1 MNYSETR
8 KSWKPRSGT
17 ESQTN
22 QTSTGEAGD
31 GVSLTFTGRIASW
44 SARHRWWVIAASAL
58 VVVLAVFI
66 MSSVEMRTLDYNG
79 EGDSSVA
86 ADLIEDRFEFNSA
99 PTEQLIFS
107 NPTLD
112 AQDPTFRS
120 TVQTLVGQLRG
131 LPETESVVSYYD
143 TGDPGMVSDDGH
155 VVLAQVV
162 IAGDVDDADEKIEA
176 ILTPIRAAGETSSS
190 FEIGMAGGISL
201 TKQVEDIDEEDFQSM
216 IVITM
221 IVALTF
227 MLIAFRGVVAAAL
240 PLVLAVGSIFAALGV
255 ATLIS
260 YVYPMV
266 DFLAQVVLLMGMAV
280 GVDYSLFIV
289 SRYRTERKAG
299 RPKLE
304 AIAVASNTTG
314 RAVFYAGVTVL
325 LSLAGLV
332 LTDSALFISMSIGVI
347 VVVVLALTASLTLL
361 PAMLS
366 VLGDKVDALRL
377 PIIGRDRGNNDGG
390 VWGKITDR
398 VLARPVI
405 LATVTVGV
413 LIALAIPALSLN
425 LGFARGSDSFHD
437 AVEGKR
443 TLQLLEENF
452 SAGLAQPALVVVEGP
467 DVNSPAV
474 QGSVE
479 RLISSVQTDDAF
491 VPPYEVTVNEA
502 GDLLFVEVP
511 LAAGVDEDE
520 AESSI
525 RHLRQ
530 DIVSDAFAGS
540 TAQVLVTGAAAG
552 SLDFT
557 DKMVNSAPYVF
568 GFVLGLAFLLLLIMF
583 RSIVIP
589 LKAIALNLLS
599 VGAAYGVLVMVFQW
613 GWGISILGSES
624 TGVIESWLPLFLFAI
639 LFGLSMDYH
648 MLLLGRI
655 KEAHDQGYS
664 NEESVSRGVKLTAGQ
679 ITSAAAIMVGIFAT
693 FALGRQIGTQQMGL
707 GLGVAILIDATI
719 IRSVLLPASMKL
731 LGDRN
736 WYLPSWLEWLP
747 RVGVAEEPQPEET
760 VGEALP
766 AASGD

>member
-1 MNYSETR
+1 MNYSIR
-8 KSWKPRSGT
+8 RQAGPPRNDTGQDTDQPPTVDSG
-17 ESQTN
+17 
-22 QTSTGEAGD
+22 
-31 GVSLTFTGRIASW
+31 LTFTGRIASW

-66 MSSVEMRTLDYNG
+66 MSSVETRTLDYNG
-79 EGDSSVA
+79 EGDSAVA

-107 NPTLD
+107 NPSLD
-112 AQDPTFRS
+112 AQDPAFRS

-162 IAGDVDDADEKIEA
+162 IAGDVDDADEKVEA
-176 ILTPIRAAGETSSS
+176 ILTPIGTANETSSG

-255 ATLIS
+255 ATLVS

-332 LTDSALFISMSIGVI
+332 LTDSAIFVSMSIGVI

-377 PIIGRDRGNNDGG
+377 PIIGRDRGNNGGG

-398 VLARPVI
+398 VLARPII

-425 LGFARGSDSFHD
+425 LGFARGSDSLHD

-443 TLQLLEENF
+443 ALQLLEENF

-474 QGSVE
+474 QASVE
-479 RLISSVQTDDAF
+479 RLISSVQSDDAF

-520 AESSI
+520 AENSI

-530 DIVSDAFAGS
+530 DIVSESFAGS
-540 TAQVLVTGAAAG
+540 IAQVLVTG
-552 SLDFT
+552 
-557 DKMVNSAPYVF
+557 
-568 GFVLGLAFLLLLIMF
+568 
-583 RSIVIP
+583 
-589 LKAIALNLLS
+589 
-599 VGAAYGVLVMVFQW
+599 
-613 GWGISILGSES
+613 
-624 TGVIESWLPLFLFAI
+624 
-639 LFGLSMDYH
+639 
-648 MLLLGRI
+648 
-655 KEAHDQGYS
+655 
-664 NEESVSRGVKLTAGQ
+664 
-679 ITSAAAIMVGIFAT
+679 
-693 FALGRQIGTQQMGL
+693 
-707 GLGVAILIDATI
+707 
-719 IRSVLLPASMKL
+719 
-731 LGDRN
+731 
-736 WYLPSWLEWLP
+736 
-747 RVGVAEEPQPEET
+747 
-760 VGEALP
+760 P
-766 AASGD
+766 AA

>member
-1 MNYSETR
+1 
-8 KSWKPRSGT
+8 
-17 ESQTN
+17 
-22 QTSTGEAGD
+22 
-31 GVSLTFTGRIASW
+31 
-44 SARHRWWVIAASAL
+44 
-58 VVVLAVFI
+58 
-66 MSSVEMRTLDYNG
+66 
-79 EGDSSVA
+79 
-86 ADLIEDRFEFNSA
+86 
-99 PTEQLIFS
+99 
-107 NPTLD
+107 
-112 AQDPTFRS
+112 
-120 TVQTLVGQLRG
+120 
-131 LPETESVVSYYD
+131 
-143 TGDPGMVSDDGH
+143 
-155 VVLAQVV
+155 
-162 IAGDVDDADEKIEA
+162 
-176 ILTPIRAAGETSSS
+176 
-190 FEIGMAGGISL
+190 
-201 TKQVEDIDEEDFQSM
+201 
-216 IVITM
+216 
-221 IVALTF
+221 

-255 ATLIS
+255 ATLVS

-289 SRYRTERKAG
+289 SRYRSERKAG

-314 RAVFYAGVTVL
+314 WAGFYAGVTVL

-332 LTDSALFISMSIGVI
+332 ITDSAIFISMSIGVI
-347 VVVVLALTASLTLL
+347 IVVVLALTASLTLL

-366 VLGDKVDALRL
+366 VLGDKVDTLRL
-377 PIIGRDRGNNDGG
+377 PIIGRDKGNNSGG
-390 VWGKITDR
+390 VWGTITDR
-398 VLARPVI
+398 VLARPGI
-405 LATVTVGV
+405 LATVTVAA

-425 LGFARGSDSFHD
+425 LSFARGSDSYHD

-443 TLQLLEENF
+443 ALQLLEENF

-491 VPPYEVTVNEA
+491 VPPYEVTVNQA

-520 AESSI
+520 AENSI
-525 RHLRQ
+525 RHLRR
-530 DIVSDAFAGS
+530 DIVPEAFAGS
-540 TAQVLVTGAAAG
+540 TTQVLVTGPAAG

-557 DKMVNSAPYVF
+557 DKMVSSAPYVF

-589 LKAIALNLLS
+589 FKAIALNLLS

-624 TGVIESWLPLFLFAI
+624 TGVIEPWLPLFLFAI

-655 KEAHDQGYS
+655 KESYDQGHS

-693 FALGRQIGTQQMGL
+693 FALGRQIGMQQMGL

-747 RVGVAEEPQPEET
+747 KVGSAEEPQPKEI
-760 VGEALP
+760 VGEAIP
-766 AASGD
+766 AAAGY

>member
-1 MNYSETR
+1 MNYSETG
-8 KSWKPRSGT
+8 KNWKPRSGSG
-17 ESQTN
+17 SQTCR
-22 QTSTGEAGD
+22 TPTDEAGD
-31 GVSLTFTGRIASW
+31 GAGLTFTGRIASW

-66 MSSVEMRTLDYNG
+66 MSSVETRTLDYNG

-86 ADLIEDRFEFNSA
+86 ADLIEDGFEFNSA

-107 NPTLD
+107 NPSLD

-162 IAGDVDDADEKIEA
+162 IAGDIDDADEKVEA
-176 ILTPIRAAGETSSS
+176 ILTPIRTAGETSSG
-190 FEIGMAGGISL
+190 FEIGLAGAISL

-221 IVALTF
+221 IVALAF

-255 ATLIS
+255 ATLVS

-289 SRYRTERKAG
+289 SRYRSERKAG

-304 AIAVASNTTG
+304 AIAVASNSTG

-332 LTDSALFISMSIGVI
+332 LTDSAIFISMSIGVI
-347 VVVVLALTASLTLL
+347 IVVVLALTASLTLL

-377 PIIGRDRGNNDGG
+377 PIIGRDKGNNGGG

-398 VLARPVI
+398 VLTRPVM

-443 TLQLLEENF
+443 ALQLLEENF

-520 AESSI
+520 AENSI

-530 DIVSDAFAGS
+530 DIVSEAFAGS
-540 TAQVLVTGAAAG
+540 AAQVLVTGPAAG

-557 DKMVNSAPYVF
+557 DKMVSSVPYVF
-568 GFVLGLAFLLLLIMF
+568 GFVLGLAFLLLLVMF

-589 LKAIALNLLS
+589 FKAIALNLLS

-624 TGVIESWLPLFLFAI
+624 TGVIEPWLPLFLFAI

-655 KEAHDQGYS
+655 KESYDQGHS

-693 FALGRQIGTQQMGL
+693 FALGRQIGMQQMGL

-747 RVGVAEEPQPEET
+747 KVGSAEEPQPKEI
-760 VGEALP
+760 VGEAIP
-766 AASGD
+766 AAAGD